1 MKRGDIYLVDLE
13 PTAGHEQ
20 RGQDGKSR
28 PRGGAHQPAAA
39 GQTVHHRKR
48 TEPITCRPWPK

>member
-20 RGQDGKSR
+20 RGQRIWTFFSDIGTRICPENLAIFTNS
-28 PRGGAHQPAAA
+28 AIIELIS
-39 GQTVHHRKR
+39 V
-48 TEPITCRPWPK
+48 